1 MTDFGTD
8 LSCDGNDIT
17 GNDAMVS
24 GNLIV
29 AQSLVRRIVTPR
41 GGVIDDPDY
50 GYDVTAQIDS
60 IGDQRSL
67 ARTLAMMDAEFRKDE
82 RVAYAQTIGTLT
94 GPLSGQTLRTTT
106 TIQTAQGTFTMT
118 LAISN
123 VTATTLKVT

>member
-8 LSCDGNDIT
+8 LSCDASDLT
-17 GNDAMVS
+17 GVDAMVS
-24 GNLIV
+24 GNAIV
-29 AQSLVRRIVTPR
+29 AQALVRRIVTPR

-50 GYDVTAQIDS
+50 GYDVTAPLDS

-82 RVAYAQTIGTLT
+82 RVAYSQTIGKLS
-94 GPLSGQTLRTTT
+94 GPLAGQTLTTTT

-118 LAISN
+118 TAITN
-123 VTATTLKVT
+123 VTATLLGVT